1 MDSTS
6 ARTEPEQSQHQ
17 SIQRKLKKLTFS
29 FPELPDSGDDQWTNI
44 SAKKGGRKRG
54 REEER
59 RREEL
64 HTLAAGLQEV
74 SNKPD
79 SSHCWD

>member
-54 REEER
+54 R
-59 RREEL
+59 REEL